1 MPLDEPVTR
10 TLLVST
16 PHFGGDFRHGIIV
29 LYDISGMGRIAV
41 FALGIATL
49 GLSAL
54 AMIGSSPPHRPDA
67 KPTFATDI
75 APIIYKHCTTCHR
88 PGEAAP
94 FSLLSYDDAKKRADT
109 LALMVQKRIM
119 PPWKAV
125 KGYGSFHDENYLSDD
140 QIETVNAWAKAGAP
154 RGPADKEPKPP
165 TFSSEWALGTPDM
178 ILQSKRPFKLSSE
191 GEDVY
196 RHFII
201 DPGNKETIYV
211 TAMDVKPGNRKIVHH
226 VIAFLDSRGQAE
238 KIQAR
243 RDDGQEGYNS
253 FGSPGFIPQGS
264 LGGWAPGLQARH
276 LPTGAAFELKPGTK
290 IVLQVHY
297 HPSGK
302 AESDQ
307 TRVGLYLSKEP
318 TKKGVNI
325 AWMANPMFRLK
336 AGEAEAKVQLQF
348 PVPVAVTIYGV
359 MPHMHLLGKEMKAW
373 AVLPDKKEIPLV
385 WVKDWDFN
393 WQFTYAF
400 KEPIKLPAGSQIH
413 VTGTYDN
420 SDSNPRNP
428 NRPPKEVRWGEQT
441 TDEMFLL
448 VGLFSVGG

>member
-1 MPLDEPVTR
+1 MR
-10 TLLVST
+10 GSIILVS
-16 PHFGGDFRHGIIV
+16 G
-29 LYDISGMGRIAV
+29 
-41 FALGIATL
+41 GIATL
-49 GLSAL
+49 GLSVVTL
-54 AMIGSSPPHRPDA
+54 MGSSSNEEPIV
-67 KPTFATDI
+67 KPTFAVDI
-75 APIIYKHCTTCHR
+75 APILFKHCSTCHR

-94 FSLLSYDDAKKRADT
+94 FSLLTFEDARKRAET
-109 LALMVQKRIM
+109 IAYMVEKKIM

-125 KGYGSFHDENYLSDD
+125 KDYGKFHDENYLSASD
-140 QIETVNAWAKAGAP
+140 IEKVSAWAKSGAP
-154 RGPADKEPKPP
+154 RGPVDKEPKPP
-165 TFSSEWALGTPDM
+165 TFNSEWTLGKPDL
-178 ILQSKRPFKLSSE
+178 ILQAKRPFKLPAE

-201 DPGNKETIYV
+201 DPGQKETMYV

-243 RDDGQEGYNS
+243 KQDGQEGYNS

-276 LPTGAAFELKPGTK
+276 LPDGAAFALKPGTK

-302 AESDQ
+302 EDTDQ
-307 TRVGLYLSKEP
+307 TRIGLYLSKKP
-318 TKKGVNI
+318 ATKEVNI

-336 AGEAEAKVQLQF
+336 AGDPEAKVQLQF
-348 PVPVAVTIYGV
+348 PIPIAVTLYGV

-373 AVLPDKKEIPLV
+373 AVLPSKEEVPLV

-400 KEPIKLPAGSQIH
+400 KEPVKLPAGSQIH
-413 VTGTYDN
+413 ISGTYDN
-420 SDSNPRNP
+420 SKGNTRNP
-428 NRPPKEVRWGEQT
+428 NDPPKDVRWGEQT

-448 VGLFSVGG
+448 VGLFAIGH